1 MMQMNMFRV
10 LQTGRDYSQ
19 VWPVKPELNAL
30 FPENKIIQLTRLSF
44 RFLPVFAVITA
55 LFQLK
60 MLGIGQ
66 LGTILA
72 MMLFIASLPLQG
84 WYWLGVRAN
93 SPLPPT
99 LLLWSQ
105 QLREKMQ
112 TQGIELK
119 IEQAPKSYFDLAQ
132 LLKQAYQQLD
142 KAFIRQWF

>member
-1 MMQMNMFRV
+1 MQMNMFRV

-30 FPENKIIQLTRLSF
+30 FPENKIIQLTRFSF

-55 LFQLK
+55 MFQLK
-60 MLGIGQ
+60 LLGAEQ
-66 LGTILA
+66 LGTIMA
-72 MMLFIASLPLQG
+72 MMFFLISLPLQG
-84 WYWLGVRAN
+84 WYWLGVRA
-93 SPLPPT
+93 STPLPPA
-99 LLLWSQ
+99 LLTWCQ

-119 IEQAPKSYFDLAQ
+119 SEQAPKSYLDLAQ